1 MDQKQ
6 YADENMRLVPGA
18 SVGPYEISGA
28 IGAGGMGE
36 VYRARDT
43 RLGREVAVKV
53 LPREFAAN
61 PEHLARFEREARS
74 SSALNHPNIVTIHDF
89 ATADSDCYLVMELVR
104 GESLR
109 QVLARGP
116 LPLNRLLTIAGGIAD
131 GLAAAHAAGLI
142 HRDLKPENVM
152 VTAETTAKILDFGL
166 AKSSPALFGDSPTEV
181 RMTNTGVVLGTLPYM
196 SPEQARGE
204 TLTIAS
210 DQFSFGLMLYEMVAG
225 EHPFRRQNLYET
237 VSAIIRDEPPPL
249 DESVPEPLAWII
261 ERSLEKEPSKRYG
274 STDDLARDLAAIRG
288 RLSARKSSAAAP
300 KPKRLSPL
308 VVLLAVAA
316 LAGVAASAFLLQ
328 RQGFGRAR
336 PSQEPVHVHLTTGQ
350 LQPNY
355 DEVAVPLALSP
366 NGRFL
371 VIRGSGAGGA
381 SELWMS
387 DLRTG
392 EMRSIAEDAFGPAW
406 SADGRFIAFFADG
419 KLKTIAAEGG
429 PARVVCD
436 APPESSPAYHGD
448 TILFVRYSAGASL
461 PGLYR
466 VNAMGGE
473 PELLVPATR
482 GPGRIGLPWWPQ
494 FLPDGRRFL
503 YVNLTGANRVIRHEV
518 MLGSLD
524 GSPPKRI
531 ADIDSRV
538 VYAAG
543 HLLFVRDG
551 TLLAQPFDPDE
562 AQLTGEAKPLVN
574 DLHYFRS
581 TGMAAFAVSQNGR
594 LAWRSARRPKRLAWL
609 DRNGAEIATIA
620 TANFDAEGRL
630 SADGSR
636 YAVGVQDPKQGTGD
650 VWIYDLERGTSQRA
664 TFDLLDQKAPIW
676 AADGRTLY
684 YRSDGNGG
692 PPDILVLRPGGDTA
706 ALHAGPSV
714 ESPEDVSP
722 DGRWLLFT
730 ILRPGSTDVHLL
742 PLLPSGPP
750 RPFAVTPFNEQWP
763 RFSPDSRRVAYVSNV
778 SGQAEVYVRP
788 FDDSAAA
795 VRVSQNG
802 GSMPRWSR
810 DGKELFF
817 FGPGGRLFSASV
829 GQTLGTPRVLF
840 QAANAVSFEPS
851 PDGTRFLV
859 QTEERL
865 GEPEIQLLINWTAL
879 LEPAS
884 E

>member
-1 MDQKQ
+1 
-6 YADENMRLVPGA
+6 
-18 SVGPYEISGA
+18 
-28 IGAGGMGE
+28 MGE

-89 ATADSDCYLVMELVR
+89 AKADSDCYLVMELVR

-109 QVLARGP
+109 QLLARGP
-116 LPLNRLLTIAGGIAD
+116 LPLNRMLTIAGGIAD

-152 VTAETTAKILDFGL
+152 VTAEATAKILDFGL
-166 AKSSPALFGDSPTEV
+166 AKSSPALFGDGPTEAQ
-181 RMTNTGVVLGTLPYM
+181 MTNTGVVLGTLPYM

-225 EHPFRRQNLYET
+225 KHPFRRQNLYET
-237 VSAIIRDEPPPL
+237 VSAILRDEPPPL

-261 ERSLEKEPSKRYG
+261 ERCLEKEPSKRYG

-288 RLSARKSSAAAP
+288 RLSARKPSAAAV

-308 VVLLAVAA
+308 LVILAVAA

-328 RQGFGRAR
+328 RQGLGLSR
-336 PSQEPVHVHLTTGQ
+336 PSQEPVHVHLAMGE
-350 LQPNY
+350 LQPHY
-355 DEVAVPLALSP
+355 QEVAVPLALSP

-371 VIRGSGAGGA
+371 ITHGTGTRGA
-381 SELWMS
+381 SELWMT

-392 EMRSIAEDAFGPAW
+392 EMRSIAEDGFGPAW
-406 SADGRFIAFFADG
+406 SHDGRSIAFFADG
-419 KLKTIAAEGG
+419 KLKTMAAEGG
-429 PARVVCD
+429 PARAVCD
-436 APPESSPAYHGD
+436 ASPEGTPAYHGD
-448 TILFVRYSAGASL
+448 TILFARYSAGSAA

-466 VNAMGGE
+466 VDVTGGT
-473 PELLVPATR
+473 PQLIVPAARQAQRSTM
-482 GPGRIGLPWWPQ
+482 PWWPQ
-494 FLPDGRRFL
+494 FLPDGKRFL
-503 YVNLTGANRVIRHEV
+503 YMTLVGGNRRIAHEV
-518 MLGSLD
+518 MLASLD

-531 ADIDSRV
+531 ASLDSRA

-562 AQLTGEAKPLVN
+562 ARLTGEAKPLVN

-581 TGMAAFAVSQNGR
+581 TGMAAFAVSENGR
-594 LAWRSARRPKRLAWL
+594 LVWRSARRPTRLAWL
-609 DRNGAEIATIA
+609 DRNGAEGATIT
-620 TANFDAEGRL
+620 TAHFDAEGRL

-636 YAVGVQDPKQGTGD
+636 YAVAVTDSKQGVGD
-650 VWIYDLERGTSQRA
+650 IWIYDLERGTSQRA
-664 TFDLLDQKAPIW
+664 TFDLLDQKAPVW
-676 AADGRTLY
+676 AADEKTLY
-684 YRSDGNGG
+684 FRTDGNDG
-692 PPDILVLRPGGDTA
+692 PPDIFTLRGGTDATL
-706 ALHAGPSV
+706 LHAGPSV
-714 ESPEDVSP
+714 EHPGDVSP

-730 ILRPGSTDVHLL
+730 TRLAGSGDIQLL
-742 PLLPSGPP
+742 PLTSSERP
-750 RPFAVTPFNEQWP
+750 RPFAATPLDEYSP
-763 RFSPDSRRVAYVSNV
+763 RFSPDGGRVAYGSNV
-778 SGQAEVYVRP
+778 SGRAEIYVRP
-788 FDDSAAA
+788 FDDGSAA

-802 GSMPRWSR
+802 GSMPRWR
-810 DGKELFF
+810 GDGKELFF
-817 FGPGGRLFSASV
+817 LEPGGRLLSVDVGEKFSA
-829 GQTLGTPRVLF
+829 PRVLF
-840 QAANAVSFEPS
+840 HAPKAVTFEPA

-859 QTEERL
+859 QMQEHT
-865 GEPEIQLLINWTAL
+865 GQPEIQLLINWTAL
-879 LEPAS
+879 LEPAP

>member
-1 MDQKQ
+1 
-6 YADENMRLVPGA
+6 MRLVSGE

-53 LPREFAAN
+53 LPRELATN

-109 QVLARGP
+109 QLLMRGP
-116 LPLNRLLTIAGGIAD
+116 LALNRLLTIAGGIAD

-181 RMTNTGVVLGTLPYM
+181 RMTGTGVVLGTLPYM

-225 EHPFRRQNLYET
+225 KHPFRRQNLYET

-261 ERSLEKEPSKRYG
+261 ERCLEKEPSKRYG

-300 KPKRLSPL
+300 KPKRSSALL
-308 VVLLAVAA
+308 VILAMAA
-316 LAGVAASAFLLQ
+316 LAGAAVSAFLFQ
-328 RQGFGRAR
+328 RQGLLRSGA
-336 PSQEPVHVHLTTGQ
+336 PDEPVHVHLATGE
-350 LQPNY
+350 LQPHY
-355 DEVAVPLALSP
+355 GEVAVPLAMSP
-366 NGRFL
+366 DGRFL
-371 VIRGSGAGGA
+371 ITQGSGARGT
-381 SELWMS
+381 SELWMT

-392 EMRSIAEDAFGPAW
+392 GMRSIVEGGFGPAW
-406 SADGRFIAFFADG
+406 SHDGRSVAFFAEG
-419 KLKTIAAEGG
+419 KLKTVAAEGG
-429 PARVVCD
+429 PAHVVCD
-436 APPESSPAYHGD
+436 APPEGTPAYHGD
-448 TILFVRYSAGASL
+448 TILFARYSAGAEV

-466 VNAMGGE
+466 VAAAGGK
-473 PELLVPATR
+473 PELLVPASR
-482 GPGRIGLPWWPQ
+482 GPGSSSLPWWPQ

-503 YVNLTGANRVIRHEV
+503 YTNLVGVRPGIRHDV

-531 ADIDSRV
+531 AAIDSRAI
-538 VYAAG
+538 YAAG

-551 TLLAQPFDPDE
+551 TLLAQPFDPDQ
-562 AQLTGEAKPLVN
+562 ARLSGEPKALVD

-581 TGMAAFAVSQNGR
+581 TGMAAFAVSENGR
-594 LAWRSARRPKRLAWL
+594 LAWRSARRPKRLVWL
-609 DRNGAEIATIA
+609 DRNGAELAA
-620 TANFDAEGRL
+620 VGTANFDSEGRL
-630 SADGSR
+630 SPDGSR
-636 YAVGVQDPKQGTGD
+636 YAVGVNDPKQGTGD
-650 VWIYDLERGTSQRA
+650 IWIYDLERGNSLRA
-664 TFDLLDQKAPIW
+664 TFELLDQKAPVW
-676 AADGRTLY
+676 ATDGRTLY
-684 YRSDGNGG
+684 YRTDGNGG
-692 PPDILVLRPGGDTA
+692 PPDIFALRAGGEA
-706 ALHAGPSV
+706 APLYAGRSV

-722 DGRWLLFT
+722 DGRWLIFST
-730 ILRPGSTDVHLL
+730 FRPGSADIELL
-742 PLLPSGPP
+742 PLLPPGPP
-750 RPFAVTPFNEQWP
+750 RPFSATPFDEKSP
-763 RFSPDSRRVAYVSNV
+763 RFSPDGRRVAYASNV
-778 SGQAEVYVRP
+778 SGRSEIYVRP
-788 FDDSAAA
+788 FEQEGAA
-795 VRVSQNG
+795 VMVSQNG

-810 DGKELFF
+810 DGTELFF
-817 FGPGGRLFSASV
+817 LGPGGRLFSVAA
-829 GQTLGTPRVLF
+829 GEALGTPRVLF
-840 QAANAVSFEPS
+840 QATKAVSFEPS
-851 PDGTRFLV
+851 PDGKRFLV
-859 QTEERL
+859 QIQEQA
-865 GEPEIQLLINWTAL
+865 GKPDIQLLLHWTAL
-879 LEPAS
+879 LEPS
-884 E
+884 RE